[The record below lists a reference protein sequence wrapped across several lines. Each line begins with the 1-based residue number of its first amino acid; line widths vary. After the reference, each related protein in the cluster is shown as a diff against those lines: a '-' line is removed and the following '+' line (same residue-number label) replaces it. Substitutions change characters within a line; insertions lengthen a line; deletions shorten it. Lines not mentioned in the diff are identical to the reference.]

1 MAAFNI
7 RGPPT
12 IGSQWAGFPGYRGGP
27 AAPGG
32 AVVPLAA
39 YAANAADNQGAPVN
53 AAGFAPAI
61 GARQNINS
69 NRQFREWSRMVNS
82 RYQGPTQIPAA
93 GSFPEELLH
102 AVKNKGAGKYTRN
115 LAKRNGHQIEQILG
129 IRKVHDPD
137 DREVMNEHPFQF
149 ATGNKKMLGTLKR
162 IKQMTRET
170 QSRASFIHDIEAS
183 ALRDAHPTFFAFS
196 GDEGKLRYTGP
207 LQQLQVPAAAGGGAR
222 AAFNYLFRPGDTFTP
237 IRGGLYNSKAMKEFQ
252 ALERLQLKREQMQE
266 QFENGFK

>member
-1 MAAFNI
+1 MAFQLA
-7 RGPPT
+7 GPPT
-12 IGSQWAGFPGYRGGP
+12 VGSQWPGFPVYRGTV
-27 AAPGG
+27 AN
-32 AVVPLAA
+32 PLAA
-39 YAANAADNQGAPVN
+39 YAANAAGNQGPPAP
-53 AAGFAPAI
+53 AAGFAPSA
-61 GARQNINS
+61 GVFARVNS
-69 NRQFREWSRMVNS
+69 NRQLREHSRMMNA
-82 RYQGPTQIPAA
+82 RFQGPTQVPVN
-93 GSFPEELLH
+93 GSFPDELLH

-137 DREVMNEHPFQF
+137 DRAVMNEHPFQF
-149 ATGNKKMLGTLKR
+149 AAGNKKMLATLKR

-170 QSRASFIHDIEAS
+170 QTRASFIHDIEA
-183 ALRDAHPTFFAFS
+183 ATLRDAHPTFFAFT

-207 LQQLQVPAAAGGGAR
+207 LQTLTVPQGTGGGGNPR
-222 AAFNYLFRPGDTFTP
+222 LAFDYLFKPGDTFTP

>member
-1 MAAFNI
+1 MAAAYSL

-12 IGSQWAGFPGYRGGP
+12 VGSQWAGFPAYRG
-27 AAPGG
+27 AAAGPGG

-39 YAANAADNQGAPVN
+39 YNATAADNQGAPN
-53 AAGFAPAI
+53 ANGGFRPAAGAWAD
-61 GARQNINS
+61 INS
-69 NRQFREWSRMVNS
+69 NRQVREWARMANA
-82 RYQGPTQIPAA
+82 RYQGPTQVPTA
-93 GSFPEELLH
+93 GSFPDELLH

-137 DREVMNEHPFQF
+137 DRAVMNEHPFQF
-149 ATGNKKMLGTLKR
+149 ATGNKKMLGILKR
-162 IKQMTRET
+162 IKQLTRET
-170 QSRASFIHDIEAS
+170 QTRMSFIHDIEA
-183 ALRDAHPTFFAFS
+183 ANLRDAHPTFFSFT
-196 GDEGKLRYTGP
+196 GDEGKLRYNGP
-207 LQQLQVPAAAGGGAR
+207 VQMLRVPAVAGGR
-222 AAFNYLFRPGDTFTP
+222 ANFDYLFKPGDTFTP